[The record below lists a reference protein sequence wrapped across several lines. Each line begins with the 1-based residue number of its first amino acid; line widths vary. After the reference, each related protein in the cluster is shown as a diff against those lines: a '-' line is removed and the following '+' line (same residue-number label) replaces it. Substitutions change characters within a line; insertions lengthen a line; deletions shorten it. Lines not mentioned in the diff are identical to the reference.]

1 MRARLRNLTYLI
13 SLFILVSLLSG
24 FTTAQVPT
32 LENEAMNT
40 SSFDF
45 VNENIEPPSVTADT
59 VKKADTTVSSNLNDL
74 ANISLAFKPKLLP
87 DNISFMEKF
96 LWDDNG
102 FMRKI
107 GIAGPLNAESRQ
119 KELQARRTMLSI
131 HQITGLATLGLM
143 ITADY
148 YGQQVLNGK
157 YNLSGTHKTFVLF
170 TLGMYSITALLAV
183 LSPPPMIRRSD
194 EISTVTIHKYLAWL
208 HFAGMILTPIIG
220 KMIVK
225 HRALNINTA
234 HFHQISAYITTAIF
248 AASVIV
254 LTF

>member
-1 MRARLRNLTYLI
+1 MRITLRNLAYVI
-13 SLFILVSLLSG
+13 SLYFVISLLPG
-24 FTTAQVPT
+24 LTDAQVPG
-32 LENEAMNT
+32 LESESITT

-45 VNENIEPPSVTADT
+45 ENENIVPLSIPADT
-59 VKKADTTVSSNLNDL
+59 VKKADTTTSSNLNDL

-87 DNISFMEKF
+87 DNMSFMEKF
-96 LWDDNG
+96 FWDDNG
-102 FMRKI
+102 FMRKT

-119 KELQARRTMLSI
+119 KELQARRTMLSV

-143 ITADY
+143 LTADY
-148 YGQQVLNGK
+148 YGQQVLNGR
-157 YNLSGTHKTFVLF
+157 YNLSGTHKTFVAF
-170 TLGMYSITALLAV
+170 TIGMYSITALLAV

-194 EISTVTIHKYLAWL
+194 EVSTVTIHKTLAWL